1 MIIVIIIIVIVIVII
16 IVIIIIYKI
25 ETPCVYK
32 IFLYVF
38 SMYTLYMLRT
48 LFLDHAPRD
57 LAVKAMSL
65 GVENWA
71 DGDQQKMLGTL
82 RNSG

>member
-1 MIIVIIIIVIVIVII
+1 
-16 IVIIIIYKI
+16 
-25 ETPCVYK
+25 
-32 IFLYVF
+32 
-38 SMYTLYMLRT
+38 MYTLYMLRT

-71 DGDQQKMLGTL
+71 DGL
-82 RNSG
+82 RGSAENAWNP

>member
-1 MIIVIIIIVIVIVII
+1 
-16 IVIIIIYKI
+16 
-25 ETPCVYK
+25 
-32 IFLYVF
+32 
-38 SMYTLYMLRT
+38 MLRT